1 MFSAE
6 EDDII
11 PKLEASCT
19 KADPTAKILRWLQ
32 DPYSTEFQVTYE

>member
-1 MFSAE
+1 MFNA

-19 KADPTAKILRWLQ
+19 KAEAVAKMLGWLQ
-32 DPYSTEFQVTYE
+32 GPYSAEFQVAYE